1 MSPASVSCSA
11 LPLLCAEVQGTIP
24 IREALADKIEES
36 GVGPGLWEAELTL
49 DCKPC
54 SSPSA
59 PILQPLR
66 GGFRPPTLSLH
77 PPRPT
82 CLPLPL
88 THSRPPSACAPS
100 YRPAC
105 HPWWVSGPHL
115 VFVQHL
121 GRNIFIRLLT
131 LCHKKKSLRLN
142 LGRCPPHTCNSMG
155 SWHLWFV
162 KVGHPGSAWRQGCK
176 TCEPWAGEAPLVG
189 PGMSLC
195 SGRNNDSEDHGSCH
209 YVCPPPRASPASF
222 QVVLTGL
229 SR

>member
-11 LPLLCAEVQGTIP
+11 LPLLCAGVQGTVP

-59 PILQPLR
+59 PIPQPLR

-115 VFVQHL
+115 AFVQHL

-131 LCHKKKSLRLN
+131 LCHKKKFTVIKSGEMPPTHLQLHGQLASVVCEGGTSRLSLETRMQN
-142 LGRCPPHTCNSMG
+142 M
-155 SWHLWFV
+155 
-162 KVGHPGSAWRQGCK
+162 
-176 TCEPWAGEAPLVG
+176 
-189 PGMSLC
+189 
-195 SGRNNDSEDHGSCH
+195 
-209 YVCPPPRASPASF
+209 
-222 QVVLTGL
+222 
-229 SR
+229 